1 MTKIPLTEKEILEF
15 IQGELDT
22 NEDEMADARQHGG
35 INSAGFNHCL
45 GYQDAL
51 RKVQSLTYPQAN

>member
-22 NEDEMADARQHGG
+22 NEDEMA
-35 INSAGFNHCL
+35 
-45 GYQDAL
+45 
-51 RKVQSLTYPQAN
+51 LTLDSTEVLTRLASTTV